1 MIFDITRNYIAS
13 NGYWIRLLE
22 ITDGSQGVK
31 NGGGTGKKK
40 TNA

>member
-31 NGGGTGKKK
+31 NGGGTRKKK